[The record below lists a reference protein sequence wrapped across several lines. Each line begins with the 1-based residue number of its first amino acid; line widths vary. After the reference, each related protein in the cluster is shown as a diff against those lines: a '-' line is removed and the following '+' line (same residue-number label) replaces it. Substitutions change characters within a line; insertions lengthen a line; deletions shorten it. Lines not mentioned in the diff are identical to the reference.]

1 MKLSCPRN
9 ILQAA
14 FGIVSGVVPQRSP
27 KEILRNVK
35 LTLEH
40 GKATLLGTDEE
51 VGIRFELPEVETT
64 SAGEVLLP
72 TQRIGAILRE
82 VQDDVIQIE
91 AVDDA
96 LWIRTSQSEF
106 RLNVEDP
113 AQFPD
118 VPRFEDQN
126 YYVIH
131 GKTLKQGIQ
140 RTIIATDP
148 ESTRYALGGI
158 LLDIDGNQVTLAA
171 TDGRRLATYRTACS
185 VHGQPSDQGAEPVV
199 PQKAMA
205 LIERTIHDDDQD
217 VHLAIHPHHVL
228 VRTGLS
234 TIYARLVEGR
244 FPKYQDVI
252 PRQHQTSVDFV
263 VSPFLSAIRQAMIV
277 TNEESRGVDFTLE
290 DGTLTLTS
298 VGQDV
303 GTSRIQIPIAYDSGK
318 LVITFDPGFI
328 QQFLRVL
335 DPAGPVTLNIIDEN
349 SAAVFKS
356 DDNYTYVVMPLAKD

>member
-9 ILQAA
+9 VLLAA
-14 FGIVSGVVPQRSP
+14 FGIVSAVAPQRSP

-51 VGIRFELPEVETT
+51 IGIRYELTGVET
-64 SAGEVLLP
+64 SSVGEVLLP
-72 TQRIGAILRE
+72 TQRTGAILRE
-82 VQDDVIQIE
+82 AQDDVIQLE
-91 AVDDA
+91 AIDNA
-96 LWIRTSQSEF
+96 LWIRTHQSEF

-118 VPRFEDQN
+118 VPTFEDQD

-131 GKTLKQGIQ
+131 GKALKQGIQ

-148 ESTRYALGGI
+148 ESSRYALGGVLI
-158 LLDIDGNQVTLAA
+158 DIDPEHFTLAA
-171 TDGRRLATYRTACS
+171 TDGRRLATYRAACS
-185 VHGQPSDQGAEPVV
+185 RHGQPGEESAEPVV
-199 PQKAMA
+199 PEKAMS
-205 LIERTIHDDDQD
+205 LIERTIHDDDQE
-217 VHLAIHPHHVL
+217 VQLAIHSHHVL
-228 VRTGLS
+228 VRSGLS

-252 PRQHQTSVDFV
+252 PKEFRSTVDFV
-263 VSPFLSAIRQAMIV
+263 VGPFLSAIRQAQIV
-277 TNEESRGVDFTLE
+277 TNEESRGVDFTFN
-290 DGTLTLTS
+290 DGTLTLNS

-303 GTSRIQIPIAYDSGK
+303 GTSRIQIPVAYDSEQ
-318 LVITFDPGFI
+318 LAITFDPSFI

-335 DPAGPVTLNIIDEN
+335 DSAGSVTLNIVDQN
-349 SAAVFKS
+349 SAAVFKA
-356 DDNYTYVVMPLAKD
+356 DENYTYVVMPLARD